1 MGKDSK
7 WWEVIGSG
15 EERQEVEGRDREGRI
30 GRGGKKLGE
39 LRRGEE

>member
-15 EERQEVEGRDREGRI
+15 EEGQEVEERDRDRRI

-39 LRRGEE
+39 FRRGGE